1 MFKWLSSDRPAPEA
15 LELEEKLRQLE
26 VVEERYAEVQTEYA
40 TLQNELSAFKLRYWR
55 RVGPLYARLDE
66 LRAEIARELAHNAP
80 RNPIRQ
86 QAARVAGAQAK
97 ASAESLHEAED
108 DGNSEEFTTSEDL
121 KRLYRQAARLV
132 HPDRADDDEDRNLRD
147 EIMARIN
154 AAYRNNNGLVIESLI
169 EEYQMRTETGE
180 EDAAT
185 RLIRTIR
192 TIARMREQI
201 REIEAATITL
211 RESELYRLQK
221 VVLEA
226 EAHGTDKLSELARG
240 VERQISEAQLR
251 LERIRKTA
259 ATAANTTDEP
269 VPSARQSRRP
279 PAEEAAPKPKES
291 APPEPDPAQEQVE
304 QTEEDDARE
313 IHRPA
318 LRYIA
323 EQLYTLRLGYEYR
336 LSPEGADVRH
346 LRVPDFT
353 LRDGSGNTIL
363 WFHLPEFDDVQRERW
378 QADLAQYASLGYEL
392 GINLFMT
399 RDEENSRFD
408 EIRLQK
414 MARFIA
420 TLIGN

>member
-66 LRAEIARELAHNAP
+66 LRAEIARELARSAP

-97 ASAESLHEAED
+97 ASAEALHEAED

-147 EIMARIN
+147 DIMARIN

-169 EEYQMRTETGE
+169 EEYQMRAETGE

-221 VVLEA
+221 IVLEA
-226 EAHGTDKLSELARG
+226 EAKGTDKLSELARG

-251 LERIRKTA
+251 LDRIRKTA

-279 PAEEAAPKPKES
+279 PVEEAAPQPKDSAQPKPEPTEES
-291 APPEPDPAQEQVE
+291 A
-304 QTEEDDARE
+304 EEDDSHE

-323 EQLYTLRLGYEYR
+323 EQLYAMRLGYEYR
-336 LSPEGADVRH
+336 QALDGASVRH

-353 LRDGSGNTIL
+353 LHDGSGNTIL
-363 WFHLPEFDDVQRERW
+363 WFHLPELDEIQRERW
-378 QADLAQYASLGYEL
+378 QADLAQYASLGYEM